1 VIGAPALIVL
11 QARMASRRLPGKAFA
26 LVGGRPILA
35 RCLDRLRAGVVGP
48 VVLATT
54 THPEDDALAAL
65 GQAEGVVVVRGSE
78 ADVLHRFVV
87 AAARFGATYIV
98 RATADN
104 PAVDIDA
111 PRRVLETLVR
121 TGVDYVIEAGLP
133 YGTAVEGVAVDAL
146 EKADLMATE
155 AADREHVTPLIRR
168 DCLFR
173 TIEMLAPSHLRRPDL
188 RLTVDTLHDLAFIR
202 RIMSRLGDPLVEP
215 PLQAI
220 IEAADTLRDVP
231 KAAAR

>member
-1 VIGAPALIVL
+1 MIGAQALIVL
-11 QARMASRRLPGKAFA
+11 QARMASRRLPGKALA
-26 LVGGRPILA
+26 LIGGRSILA
-35 RCLDRLRAGVVGP
+35 RCLERLRAGGAAP

-65 GQAEGVVVVRGSE
+65 AHAEGVLVVRGSE
-78 ADVLHRFVV
+78 ADALHRFVV
-87 AAARFGATYIV
+87 AAERFGATYIV

-133 YGTAVEGVAVDAL
+133 HGTAVEGVTVDAL
-146 EKADLMATE
+146 EKADRMATE

-168 DCLFR
+168 DRLFR
-173 TIEMLAPSHLRRPDL
+173 ALEMLAPSHLRRPDL
-188 RLTVDTLHDLAFIR
+188 RLTVDTLHDLAFMR
-202 RIMSRLGDPLVEP
+202 RIMAGLGDPLVEP

-220 IEAADTLRDVP
+220 IEAADRLRDVP